1 MNDLIAFD
9 AGEKPLLI
17 VRKHWA
23 IFVRDVLASCLAAV
37 LPFLLW
43 ALATRTELV
52 PDVPVIAAGAHYLG
66 TLWLLVVWITLF
78 VLWTEYFLDVW
89 IITDRR
95 IFNIQQVGLFHR
107 QSSSCEIENVQ
118 EIVVH
123 TDNFLQ
129 TLLHYGTVRIQTAG
143 PSGEYITAEGVPH
156 PERVRAAIQAQTG
169 IVAGLEEK
177 NKKQQELLHM
187 VAHEVKGYLGKNAA
201 VLASI
206 VEGDYGTVSDPLK
219 STAASALTNTRTG
232 VSTVMEIL
240 EGSNLE
246 TGSVQYEQKPFDLAA
261 SVRTVAA
268 AVEPL
273 AQEKKL
279 TYTVVQDP
287 RPCIVLGDKAKIENH
302 VLRNLFENAVRYTP
316 AGTVSIGITQ
326 VDTNAIVYTQ
336 DTGVGISPEDMGK
349 LFTEGGHGTDSR
361 KVNPSS
367 TGFGLFIAKQI
378 VDAHG
383 GHVWAESDGPGTGS
397 RFFLVLPLSV
407 Q

>member
-1 MNDLIAFD
+1 
-9 AGEKPLLI
+9 
-17 VRKHWA
+17 
-23 IFVRDVLASCLAAV
+23 
-37 LPFLLW
+37 
-43 ALATRTELV
+43 
-52 PDVPVIAAGAHYLG
+52 
-66 TLWLLVVWITLF
+66 
-78 VLWTEYFLDVW
+78 
-89 IITDRR
+89 
-95 IFNIQQVGLFHR
+95 
-107 QSSSCEIENVQ
+107 
-118 EIVVH
+118 
-123 TDNFLQ
+123 
-129 TLLHYGTVRIQTAG
+129 
-143 PSGEYITAEGVPH
+143 
-156 PERVRAAIQAQTG
+156 
-169 IVAGLEEK
+169 
-177 NKKQQELLHM
+177 
-187 VAHEVKGYLGKNAA
+187 
-201 VLASI
+201 
-206 VEGDYGTVSDPLK
+206 
-219 STAASALTNTRTG
+219 
-232 VSTVMEIL
+232 MEIL